1 MAFVIPVLV
10 PAQKG
15 KDESGQSRPQGLGK
29 ALAPVSRKTRKLFG
43 PKRNFEIKTCYI
55 AAQFLAH
62 KPVNFA
68 SFTNSFIVLHIL
80 KITETLILNANTKQ
94 LSGPEKLRR
103 LSGNRPLGTRLEY
116 RSMAH
121 GQRMVYQAQ
130 YYLKYS

>member
-68 SFTNSFIVLHIL
+68 SLTGSFDVLIS
-80 KITETLILNANTKQ
+80 KFFETETLILNVSA
-94 LSGPEKLRR
+94 
-103 LSGNRPLGTRLEY
+103 
-116 RSMAH
+116 
-121 GQRMVYQAQ
+121 
-130 YYLKYS
+130 